1 MLLTQ
6 DAYITLGLVKI
17 PFEISMPQKGAAAQW
32 YIKCNSVFQVVGS
45 ILDSVKVAP
54 GLVLDRI
61 CLSDEIFFIISGC
74 LTANS

>member
-1 MLLTQ
+1 
-6 DAYITLGLVKI
+6 
-17 PFEISMPQKGAAAQW
+17 MPQKGAAAQW
-32 YIKCNSVFQVVGS
+32 YSKCNSVFQVVGS

-74 LTANS
+74 LTANSWKKQKLIDYLKSLRLDVTKI